1 MNYLISF
8 WYSER
13 IMRFVQQ
20 RNLKYMYLVVRV
32 FRVFR
37 KQRIVTI
44 ID

>member
-8 WYSER
+8 WYSKCIIR
-13 IMRFVQQ
+13 ATAKF
-20 RNLKYMYLVVRV
+20 KMYVSRCTCIS
-32 FRVFR
+32 VFR